1 MQWPIRN
8 QIFIPFAILLSLS
21 VSLVA
26 IVAVRTSAERSRQQK
41 LDHMQAVADALGDAQ
56 FPLTADI
63 AERISA
69 MVAGEVIV
77 SDPTGRVTAST
88 LPLTTLPEPLRPLAD
103 SRQKMTTE
111 VRLFEKDWIVTVIP
125 RRRVPR
131 PGPLLVLMP
140 RQDLAALSRAAI
152 TPVIWVAV
160 PTLLLALLLAL
171 LIAGGLAGR
180 VERLRQLFGRLSL
193 GQYQRVDVSGRD
205 DELRD
210 LLCSANE
217 LSQQLDVL
225 QQQVRKSDRL
235 QLLGQLSGGLAHQ
248 LRNSIAGARM
258 AVQLHAQSHPHDDS
272 DMLETALAQLRLTEE
287 QVQAVLSLRAGGA
300 RAAESAVVCLNT
312 MLENVRDLLRPQSV
326 HWNTGIQ
333 MVLPESA
340 VYVRLHS
347 PASLRGALL
356 NIVLNAMEAAG
367 VDGCV
372 RLQLTVSAADVELCV
387 RDNGPGF
394 AFATDDLE
402 DVFRTTKP
410 EGIGLG
416 LTIARHAVSQEQGAL
431 EIDREAS
438 WTRVR
443 IQLHSAVVAAE
454 EVNA

>member
-8 QIFIPFAILLSLS
+8 QIFVPFAILLILS

-26 IVAVRTSAERSRQQK
+26 VVAVWTSAEQSGEQK
-41 LDHMQAVADALGDAQ
+41 LDHMQAVADALGEAQ
-56 FPLTADI
+56 FPLTVDI

-69 MVAGEVIV
+69 MVDGEVIV
-77 SDPTGRVTAST
+77 SDPAGQITATT
-88 LPLTTLPEPLRPLAD
+88 LPLTSLPDRLRGLAG
-103 SRQKMTTE
+103 SLEKATAE
-111 VRLFEKDWIVTVIP
+111 VRLMDKNWIVTVIP

-131 PGPLLVLMP
+131 PGPLFVLMP
-140 RQDLAALSRAAI
+140 QQDLTALSRAAI
-152 TPVIWVAV
+152 MPVIWVAV

-193 GQYQRVDVSGRD
+193 GEYQRVDVSGRD

-210 LLCSANE
+210 LLCSAND
-217 LSQQLDVL
+217 LSRQLNVL

-258 AVQLHAQSHPHDDS
+258 AVQLHTQSRPQDDS
-272 DMLETALAQLRLTEE
+272 DMLKTALAQLRLTEE
-287 QVQAVLSLRAGGA
+287 QVEAVLSLREGGG
-300 RAAESAVVCLNT
+300 RSAEPVVIGLSE
-312 MLENVRDLLRPQSV
+312 MLEGVRDLLRPQSV

-333 MVLPESA
+333 MVLPETA
-340 VYVRLHS
+340 VYARLIS
-347 PASLRGALL
+347 PSSLRGALL

-372 RLQLTVSAADVELCV
+372 RLRLTVVGDDVQIDV
-387 RDNGPGF
+387 TDNGPGF
-394 AFATDDLE
+394 SFATDDLT

-416 LTIARHAVSQEQGAL
+416 LTIARHAVSQEHGTFQIVRDEG
-431 EIDREAS
+431 
-438 WTRVR
+438 WTTVR
-443 IQLHSAVVAAE
+443 IRLVNVVVAAAE
-454 EVNA
+454 MKA